1 MRTHALMILLAL
13 ALIAPACFAKKEAV
27 SPFAMQLHSMEGDV
41 AHHQATLDLCRQ
53 AGIKLIRDEIHW
65 DRVERE
71 KGVLEVDD
79 NILQNVE
86 NTVKAGIEPM
96 IILDYGN
103 KFYDDGNAPVSK
115 EAVEGFVRY
124 CEFMARTFKGKIK
137 YWEVWNEPNT
147 EGFWRPTPN
156 PKDYGNLLKAAYQ
169 ACRKGNSDCTVIGI
183 VTAGVPLEF
192 IEAVLKEG
200 TSKSMDILSV
210 HPYRYPST
218 PEESGLADDLVK
230 VRGLMERYGMKDK
243 PLWITEIGWPT
254 HIGSKGVTPE
264 RQANMLVRAY
274 IEAMSAGVETI
285 FWYWFG
291 NDGPDRTYNE
301 DNFGIRFQYGSPK
314 PAYIAY
320 QAMTQNLAGAKFSRP
335 LWAEEKARIRIFATP
350 PNPPLAK
357 GGIRGGQEIGVLWAT
372 EGVQNITLYTGE
384 EEVTVEGLPM
394 WQQQATPVDL
404 KSMNMMT
411 PEAAGFYGATGRVIL
426 KPVNG
431 LVTLTLTELPC
442 YVTKKS
448 PFAQEQV
455 MPGNQFQ
462 FLPPQMT
469 VAAGEPN
476 DVGFRVANV
485 GDKALVGKIVIHS
498 DLIAPNEIEFKLEP
512 KSKSLLLA
520 KINTPD
526 GAPGSVI
533 RIPAEVIVGEKLCAS
548 LLLMVTLTPPAA
560 VEITPD
566 ATGRASIEVRSR
578 KTTPFTGKLIVT
590 ATPPAD
596 SKPQEI
602 ELPPIEA
609 AGTARVPVDVRIP
622 DSPQDTLY
630 TVTARV
636 IPGKGPAVE
645 QTRLISFVTSGKA
658 KNPITIDGK
667 LDEWKDAVPIHLDRK
682 EQIAIGAENW
692 QGADDGSG
700 VVYLMWDELW
710 LYVAARVR
718 DDVRSADIWG
728 EKIYNNDGIELYF
741 DSDLQGD
748 RAERRYSKDDS
759 QYGCFNSPKGPVV
772 WNWQP
777 SGGTSQGGKCAF
789 VYDES
794 LGAGGYIIEAKI
806 PMPEISL
813 LAKAGV
819 TIGFTTALD
828 DDDSPG
834 SFDTFR
840 QECQLVWAGGKEN
853 WLDPTQF
860 AQITLVE

>member
-1 MRTHALMILLAL
+1 MRTCSLILLVL
-13 ALIAPACFAKKEAV
+13 ALITPAYAAKKEPV

-41 AHHQATLDLCRQ
+41 ANHQRTIDLCKE

-65 DRVERE
+65 GIVERE
-71 KGVLEVDD
+71 KGVLKIDD

-103 KFYDDGNAPVSK
+103 KFYDDGKAPVSK
-115 EAVEGFVRY
+115 EAVEGFARY
-124 CEFMARTFKGKIK
+124 CEFMARTFKGKIR
-137 YWEVWNEPNT
+137 YWEIWNEPNT
-147 EGFWRPTPN
+147 EYFWKRPPD
-156 PKDYGNLLKAAYQ
+156 PKAYTNLLAAAYK
-169 ACRKGNSDCTVIGI
+169 ACRKGNSGCTVIGLA
-183 VTAGVPLEF
+183 TAGIPFDF
-192 IEAVLKEG
+192 IEGVLKEG
-200 TSKSMDILSV
+200 ASKSMDILSV
-210 HPYRYPST
+210 HPYRYPQT
-218 PEESGLADDLVK
+218 PEASDLAGDLAK
-230 VRGLMERYGMKDK
+230 VRALMERYGMKGR

-254 HIGSKGVTPE
+254 HVGSTGITPE

-274 IEAMSAGVETI
+274 IESISAGVETI

-301 DNFGIRFQYGSPK
+301 HHFGIRFQDGSPK

-320 QAMTQNLAGAKFSRP
+320 QAMTQNLAGAVFSRS
-335 LWAEEKARIRIFATP
+335 LWAEEKARIRVFSRD
-350 PNPPLAK
+350 K
-357 GGIRGGQEIGVLWAT
+357 QEIGVFWAT
-372 EGVQNITLYTGE
+372 EGVQNITLFVGE

-394 WQQQATPVDL
+394 WQQQATTTALGTLNV
-404 KSMNMMT
+404 MT
-411 PEAAGFYGATGRVIL
+411 AESAGLYGATGRVVL

-431 LVTLTLTELPC
+431 MVTFTLTELPC

-485 GDKALVGKIVIHS
+485 GDKALEGKIVIHS
-498 DLIAPNEIEFKLEP
+498 KLIAPNEIEFKLEP

-526 GAPGSVI
+526 GAPGSI
-533 RIPAEVIVGEKLCAS
+533 LRIPAEVIVGEKLIAS
-548 LLLMVTLTPPAA
+548 LLLMVTIAPPAA

-566 ATGRASIEVRSR
+566 ASGRASIEVRSR
-578 KTTPFTGKLIVT
+578 KTSTFAGKLIVT

-602 ELPPIEA
+602 DLPPIEA
-609 AGTARVPVDVRIP
+609 AGSARMPVDVAVP
-622 DSPQDTLY
+622 SLPPDTLY

-636 IPGKGPAVE
+636 IPDKGPAIE
-645 QTRLISFVTSGKA
+645 QTRLISFLASGKA
-658 KNPITIDGK
+658 KSPIIIDGK

-682 EQIAIGAENW
+682 EQMVRGADTW
-692 QGADDGSG
+692 KGADDAGG
-700 VVYLMWDELW
+700 IVYVMWDELW

-728 EKIYNNDGIELYF
+728 EPIYHSDGVELFF
-741 DSDLQGD
+741 DADLQGD
-748 RAERRYSKDDS
+748 RSDRRYSKDDS
-759 QYGCFNSPKGPVV
+759 QYGCFNSPKGPVL

-777 SGGTSQGGKCAF
+777 AKGPSAGGKCAF

-794 LGAGGYIIEAKI
+794 LGASGYIIEAKI
-806 PMPEISL
+806 PMPEIGL
-813 LAKAGV
+813 LAKPGV
-819 TIGFTTALD
+819 TVGFTVALD
-828 DDDSPG
+828 DDDSPAA
-834 SFDTFR
+834 FDPSH
-840 QECQLVWAGGKEN
+840 QERHFVWAGGPEN

-860 AQITLVE
+860 AQITLVD